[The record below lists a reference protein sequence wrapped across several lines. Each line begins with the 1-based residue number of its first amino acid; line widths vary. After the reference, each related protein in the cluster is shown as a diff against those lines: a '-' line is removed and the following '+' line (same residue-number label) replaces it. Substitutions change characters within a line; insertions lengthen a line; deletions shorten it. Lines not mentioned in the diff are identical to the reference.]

1 MATATPYRW
10 AKSAPPGSTLCPYCE
25 VVYSGVGSGTHCATC
40 GTKLVVLHTSLVAVD
55 AGSGPPLPAVV
66 LRREEAAPVGF
77 RQNLLRGFT
86 GAARVR
92 WLVPLWATLLT
103 IAGALIL
110 DRLILP
116 PHRLTSS
123 TDIAPLL
130 TLGSG
135 RFAFFL
141 ALTALVSLGG
151 GMILGLVLRETRF
164 PAAALGGSAIAFA
177 HLSFTDLTPTTFSVV
192 LAHPLLWVV
201 GAMLSGMVMSESRRV
216 RSGRGLR
223 D

>member
-25 VVYSGVGSGTHCATC
+25 VVYSGVGNGTHCATC
-40 GTKLVVLHTSLVAVD
+40 GTKLIVLHTSMVTVQAVRE
-55 AGSGPPLPAVV
+55 AIAQPTPPV
-66 LRREEAAPVGF
+66 RREAPEAPDF
-77 RQNLLRGFT
+77 RRNMARGFAR
-86 GAARVR
+86 AARFR
-92 WLVPLWATLLT
+92 WTVPLWATLAT
-103 IAGALIL
+103 IAAALVL

-130 TLGSG
+130 TLGTG
-135 RFAFFL
+135 MFAFFL

-151 GMILGLVLRETRF
+151 GMILGRILGQTRF

-177 HLSFTDLTPTTFSVV
+177 HLSFTDLTPTTFTVV
-192 LAHPLLWVV
+192 LVHPLLWVA
-201 GAMLSGMVMSESRRV
+201 GAMLTARWNR
-216 RSGRGLR
+216 L
-223 D
+223 

>member
-25 VVYSGVGSGTHCATC
+25 VVYSGVSSGTHCATC
-40 GTKLVVLHTSLVAVD
+40 GTKLVVLHTSLVEVG
-55 AGSGPPLPAVV
+55 AGGGPAPLPAVV
-66 LRREEAAPVGF
+66 VRREPPKSAGF
-77 RQNLLRGFT
+77 RRNLLRGFT

-92 WLVPLWATLLT
+92 WIVPLWATLLT
-103 IAGALIL
+103 IGAALVL

-116 PHRLTSS
+116 PHRLTST

-130 TLGSG
+130 TLGTG
-135 RFAFFL
+135 MKAFFL
-141 ALTALVSLGG
+141 ALTALVSLCG

-164 PAAALGGSAIAFA
+164 PAAALAGSAIAFA
-177 HLSFTDLTPTTFSVV
+177 HLSFTDLTPTTFTVV
-192 LAHPLLWVV
+192 LAHPLLWVA
-201 GAMLSGMVMSESRRV
+201 GAMLTGMWKTERRM
-216 RSGRGLR
+216 R